1 MQKSLKKL
9 RPAALL
15 LAALLVASTSP
26 TSGAYAQGAS
36 TSTPTSATLSE
47 ATIKALQEALN
58 KQGLTVKTDGVLNDE
73 TRNALRSFQ
82 SKHHL
87 PVTGEADKATLDK
100 LGVVAQ
106 LGTAAG
112 SPSTVGQVAS
122 PSTPSPQAQ
131 TQPGQGPR
139 GMMSGPMM
147 QPGQGSDGMMSGPMM
162 QGMMQ
167 GMMQTMQGMM
177 GMMHGQMQPGQSK
190 QMQPGTTQRGPM
202 HGLQEGKMNCPMMSG
217 SDQASE
223 PAMMQMMQGMMQMM
237 QNDAQAD
244 ANRRETSGCS
254 MTKHP

>member
-15 LAALLVASTSP
+15 LAALLVVSMSP

-73 TRNALRSFQ
+73 TRNALKSFQ

-112 SPSTVGQVAS
+112 SPSTVGQAAS
-122 PSTPSPQAQ
+122 PSTPSP
-131 TQPGQGPR
+131 QGPR

-190 QMQPGTTQRGPM
+190 QMQPGIMQRGPM

-223 PAMMQMMQGMMQMM
+223 PAMMQVMQGMMQMM
-237 QNDAQAD
+237 QMMHNQMQPGPKTQGS
-244 ANRRETSGCS
+244 E
-254 MTKHP
+254 